1 MVRGRDVFAVFVVI
15 VIIIAAVL
23 VIRGRMKT
31 AKLTV
36 PSATPSIQQQ
46 IQNKFNGLTIP
57 QGQPSIDLKDVS
69 GGSGMGIATRSEI
82 LADLPDLSRGQ
93 VYQGYLQNSS
103 GKLVLLGDLKSEKG
117 GWVLNYDSGKFPGYN
132 KVIVAVGAKHIL
144 EGSF

>member
-1 MVRGRDVFAVFVVI
+1 MVKGRDVFAVFVVV
-15 VIIIAAVL
+15 VIIIVAVL

-31 AKLTV
+31 TKLSV

-57 QGQPSIDLKDVS
+57 QGEPSIDLKDVS

-82 LADLPDLSRGQ
+82 LADLPDLPKGQ
-93 VYQGYLQNSS
+93 VYQGYLENSL
-103 GKLVLLGDLKSEKG
+103 GRIVLLGTLKSEKG
-117 GWVLNYDSGKFPGYN
+117 GWILNYDSSNFPGYN
-132 KVIVAVGAKHIL
+132 KVIVVVGVKHIL